1 MKNYS
6 LVTEYIENGDT
17 ITLWRSDKD
26 PKKVVKIK
34 NKKIPK
40 KFEFVNAKEDVGRR
54 QRGSNIK

>member
-6 LVTEYIENGDT
+6 LVTEYIVNGDT
-17 ITLWRSDKD
+17 ISLWRKNDE

-40 KFEFVNAKEDVGRR
+40 KFAYVNAKEEVGRR
-54 QRGSNIK
+54 QVGGNIK